1 MTLMTSKAQR
11 RARARATAKE
21 VFDRELHARIDRE
34 RNTLSD
40 AQKRQALMRS
50 CITEVEQESAAKSER
65 ELQPIKEYQKTLDAN
80 TERACKNARY
90 DLSCPDC
97 AYVAEIAP
105 PFSEYTGRV
114 EDYLDSVRNTFV
126 NEFQPYLER
135 TGVNLTQSGLESL
148 AAVSERN
155 TSRNWAELRTFQSV
169 WDHLVEVGYAREGR
183 DYTVT
188 EAKTEHSEPAPV
200 ESASES
206 FDALLRTRSI
216 DDPVL
221 KNATRDAATIECQ
234 PVFNE
239 WVTSLA
245 DNFGYVLPLSV
256 AKHVERWFI
265 HNNRSFLDGTAYD
278 ACRRACVR
286 EGLIPRTCLTAD
298 DLAGEEMDKLDLTTV
313 EGRRRAAQLHREG
326 LRRAESV
333 VQNQF
338 QSPSQDDF

>member
-1 MTLMTSKAQR
+1 MLTTKAQR
-11 RARARATAKE
+11 RKRAAERA
-21 VFDRELHARIDRE
+21 VFDSELHARIAREKEVPSDEQRRRALYQSCIDESIAEQNAAREKELAPVREIEKTLNADRE
-34 RNTLSD
+34 R
-40 AQKRQALMRS
+40 
-50 CITEVEQESAAKSER
+50 AAR
-65 ELQPIKEYQKTLDAN
+65 
-80 TERACKNARY
+80 NARY
-90 DLSCPDC
+90 DLSLPNC
-97 AYVAEIAP
+97 AYLAEICP
-105 PFSEYTGRV
+105 PFSGYTG
-114 EDYLDSVRNTFV
+114 EESGYLDAVRNTFV
-126 NEFQPYLER
+126 NEFQPYLES
-135 TGVNLTQSGLESL
+135 TGVALTQSGLESL
-148 AAVSERN
+148 AALSDIN
-155 TSRNWAELRTFQSV
+155 TSLNWADLRTFQFV
-169 WDHLVEVGYAREGR
+169 FEHLCEVGYARQGR
-183 DYTVT
+183 DHTVT
-188 EAKTEHSEPAPV
+188 EQAKTEHSEPAPP

-221 KNATRDAATIECQ
+221 RNAARDAATIECQ
-234 PVFNE
+234 PVFTE

-286 EGLIPRTCLTAD
+286 EGLMPRTCLTAD
-298 DLAGEEMDKLDLTTV
+298 DLAAEEMESLDIRTP